1 MAIRTQRFLTLGATT
16 VTGFVALGLALPDNS
31 PAPRLVLDPPG
42 RAERALADPLLAMAP
57 WREFPVGDG
66 RRPLLVFDPV
76 TLPSALRAS
85 SGTAQRFQGR
95 WIGPEERPVSPP
107 RLDAYP
113 ILSAEDAVSTLRR
126 TALGTVRDPEP
137 GADPVRITEIRLT
150 RRTFDTD
157 RGRLTLPAWTV
168 LFESVPVPATVL
180 AVRGDGVYPSPVPT
194 DSEGD
199 VTISPDGTRL
209 TYNFLGAAPGE
220 GNCRADYTPVFQE
233 TATAVAVGAIEHPN
247 GHNRNGNCRLS
258 SSRRSVLIKLSAALS
273 NRVVVTYSY
282 GSPLPVRPD
291 GTYRWFRPSADDR

>member
-1 MAIRTQRFLTLGATT
+1 MAIRTQRYLALGATT
-16 VTGFVALGLALPDNS
+16 VTAFVALGMALPDNS
-31 PAPRLVLDPPG
+31 PAPRLLLDPPD
-42 RAERALADPLLAMAP
+42 RVELALADPLLAMAP
-57 WREFPVGDG
+57 WREFPVGEDP
-66 RRPLLVFDPV
+66 RPLLVFDAV
-76 TLPSALRAS
+76 TLPAPLRANPE
-85 SGTAQRFQGR
+85 RLQGR
-95 WIGPEERPVSPP
+95 WIGPKEPPASPP

-113 ILSAEDAVSTLRR
+113 VLSAADALTTLRR
-126 TALGTVRDPEP
+126 TALGTARNPDP
-137 GADPVRITEIRLT
+137 GAEPVRITEIRLT

-157 RGRLTLPAWTV
+157 RGRLTLPAWTF

-233 TATAVAVGAIEHPN
+233 TATAVAIGAIEHPN
-247 GHNRNGNCRLS
+247 GHNRNGNGNCQLS
-258 SSRRSVLIKLSAALS
+258 SYRRSVSIRLTAPLT

-291 GTYRWFRPSADDR
+291 GTYRWFRPSAGDR